1 MSEKPHTVAIGAFI
15 VGALL
20 ISIVIAIFVLGSG
33 LGQSDKIVMVF
44 NGSVKGLNIG
54 APVAIRGVQVGQV
67 TSIKIVLNKDTL
79 DILMLVEADFR
90 AQNIQTV
97 GTKKEDVTE
106 ELIHRGLRAQL
117 NTQSLLTGL
126 LYVEMDFHPNSEVQL
141 ADIDSPHFQFPTIPT
156 DLERLAMKLQKM
168 DFAKLAD
175 NVDSALNGINTF
187 ITSADFQ
194 AMPNTLKATLDAVT
208 TLSNQLQ
215 SQLASSMPKLDLVL
229 DGTAVTV
236 ANANKQLPIISAGIT
251 KNLDT
256 LNQAITAFE
265 TAMND
270 IDELVAADS
279 PTTYRMNEALKEL
292 ALAAKAMQQLAKT
305 LEEQPEALIRG
316 RRGDN

>member
-97 GTKKEDVTE
+97 GTKEEDVTE

>member
-33 LGQSDKIVMVF
+33 LGQSEKIVMVF

-97 GTKKEDVTE
+97 GTKEEDVTE

>member
-97 GTKKEDVTE
+97 GTKEEDVTE

-194 AMPNTLKATLDAVT
+194 AMPITLKATLDAVT

>member
-33 LGQSDKIVMVF
+33 LGQSEKIVMVF

-194 AMPNTLKATLDAVT
+194 AMPITLKATLDAVT

>member
-33 LGQSDKIVMVF
+33 LGQSEKIVMVF

-215 SQLASSMPKLDLVL
+215 SQLASSMPKLDPVL